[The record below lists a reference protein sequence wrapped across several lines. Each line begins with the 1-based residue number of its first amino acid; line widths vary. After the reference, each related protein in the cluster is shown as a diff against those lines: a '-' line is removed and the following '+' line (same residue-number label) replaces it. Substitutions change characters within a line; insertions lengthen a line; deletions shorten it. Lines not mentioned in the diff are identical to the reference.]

1 MSQPVHRD
9 ELEYVKMRIK
19 ESSSP
24 SSFSSP
30 PTSSSS
36 TLPAIGS
43 RAAWRQMTSSS
54 SASYM
59 PRARPLS
66 ERVVSRNY
74 ERPIDRIDLR
84 RFYDDLELEEEELP
98 AAAAIG
104 MGGVKLRLSNNDA
117 RPKSELFLR

>member
-1 MSQPVHRD
+1 
-9 ELEYVKMRIK
+9 
-19 ESSSP
+19 
-24 SSFSSP
+24 
-30 PTSSSS
+30 
-36 TLPAIGS
+36 
-43 RAAWRQMTSSS
+43 
-54 SASYM
+54 M

-98 AAAAIG
+98 APAAIG
-104 MGGVKLRLSNNDA
+104 MGGVKLRLSNNDT